1 MKERL
6 GFIVGGQALDA
17 IIIERVG
24 TAQEER
30 IVSGQQQGARENTGY
45 GLCRLRVELV
55 VDLGVHF
62 TQELVFLV
70 AEVLQQIDGYHQLV
84 FFGPDNTRFRGQ
96 AHTEERVR
104 IVDVAVRVF
113 AVVEPGVEV
122 GSDENLLGR
131 GAGGSQQKCQDKC
144 DLLHRRS

>member
-1 MKERL
+1 MR
-6 GFIVGGQALDA
+6 
-17 IIIERVG
+17 
-24 TAQEER
+24 T
-30 IVSGQQQGARENTGY
+30 VSYTHLNTGY

-96 AHTEERVR
+96 AHTEAVSYTHLSVVAILRPVLDSCAALSYLMQGRPDYVR
-104 IVDVAVRVF
+104 AV
-113 AVVEPGVEV
+113 
-122 GSDENLLGR
+122 GR
-131 GAGGSQQKCQDKC
+131 ARCV
-144 DLLHRRS
+144 